1 MVLKLALN
9 LVVWNLVM
17 VIQVNIIL
25 RFVCLI
31 RKYEGYN
38 DEVIKIIEKSGCPVS
53 CLKTIKGEDDI
64 LCKDQK
70 DDFGGI

>member
-25 RFVCLI
+25 RLVCLI

-38 DEVIKIIEKSGCPVS
+38 DEVIKIIEKSRCPVS

-64 LCKDQK
+64 LCEDRK

>member
-25 RFVCLI
+25 RLVCLI

-38 DEVIKIIEKSGCPVS
+38 DEVIKIIEKTGCPVS
-53 CLKTIKGEDDI
+53 CFKSKKSEHDI
-64 LCKDQK
+64 LCEDPQ
-70 DDFGGI
+70 DDFDGI